1 MIVAWFIGVIL
12 SCLGIWLL
20 KNSRYVSW
28 EYSGKEEEEPVLKMW
43 TLILLMICTMIPIFN
58 GIMGLIVIAY
68 WAIEVLITGD
78 WKFAK
83 ENNKLVQFLKKP
95 IE

>member
-28 EYSGKEEEEPVLKMW
+28 KCSGKEEEPVLKMW
-43 TLILLMICTMIPIFN
+43 VLILLMIGAVIP
-58 GIMGLIVIAY
+58 GLNVVVGLTVIIWWILAVTTDE
-68 WAIEVLITGD
+68 WSFTKKD
-78 WKFAK
+78 
-83 ENNKLVQFLKKP
+83 NKLVRFLKKP
-95 IE
+95 IK

>member
-1 MIVAWFIGVIL
+1 MIVVWFICILL

-28 EYSGKEEEEPVLKMW
+28 KCSGKEEEPVLEMW
-43 TLILLMICTMIPIFN
+43 MLLRLMICPMIPIFN
-58 GIMGLIVIAY
+58 GIMGLITIAY
-68 WAIEVLITGD
+68 WAIEVLITVN

-83 ENNKLVQFLKKP
+83 ENNKLVQFLKNP